1 MPISIHFLLL
11 FSHDLVGTEVAS
23 LRFFVN
29 ARALPSQSTDDWRT
43 IMGFFSH
50 FLDGD
55 LHSAIKKGDME
66 KVKQLLASGSDPNE
80 KRRQRTPLM
89 LAAQMANLDAVTL
102 LLEMGVELET
112 QDYQGTTALML
123 AAGGWKYKGR
133 DKDGTCLEV
142 VKTLLEIGANPNAC
156 GKRGQT
162 AMRYALGAANRRVM
176 EFLSQHGATDY
187 WYASVRKPSPS
198 GAEASESL

>member
-1 MPISIHFLLL
+1 
-11 FSHDLVGTEVAS
+11 
-23 LRFFVN
+23 
-29 ARALPSQSTDDWRT
+29 
-43 IMGFFSH
+43 MGFFSC

-55 LHSAIKKGDME
+55 LHSAIKKGDIE
-66 KVKQLLASGSDPNE
+66 KVKQLLSNGADPNE

-89 LAAQMANLDAVTL
+89 LAAQRANLDTVTL
-102 LLEMGVELET
+102 LLGMGAELET

-123 AAGGWKYKGR
+123 AAGGWGYQGR

-142 VKTLLEIGANPNAC
+142 VKTLLTRGANPNAC

-176 EFLSQHGATDY
+176 KFLSQHGATDY
-187 WYASVRKPSPS
+187 WYASVPKPSPS
-198 GAEASESL
+198 GTETSESL